1 MNEEIRQWRTE
12 GKHLPPFMRDFHDQK
27 DLFKTIHE
35 RYVERPDGANWV
47 QAHCYTI
54 DFFLWFMAQHGYTL
68 QKCRTKLPFDDI
80 HATIAAACEVRMN
93 QEAALLN
100 SIFQPKG

>member
-1 MNEEIRQWRTE
+1 LNEEIRQWRTE